1 MMTLSD
7 EKRQFINSFLE
18 EPLIARMATADA
30 SGQPHAVPVW
40 YGWDGESI
48 WISSYSNT
56 RKIAD
61 LEENPKISVVIDV
74 AGDAGGTKAVIFE
87 GTVSLVRE
95 PRDLLRKQFVWI
107 YTRYMGE
114 EGVKAEDPQRWIE
127 DPHNLLIKLTPAT
140 VTTWHW

>member
-48 WISSYSNT
+48 WISSYRNT
-56 RKIAD
+56 RKVAD
-61 LEENPKISVVIDV
+61 LQQNPKISIVIDV

-87 GTVSLVRE
+87 GAVSLVKE
-95 PRDLLRKQFVWI
+95 PRDLLRKQFIWI